1 MNLPRSSKRR
11 QSLKRPNAADHSRTQ
26 DPILA
31 MPDQAP
37 LQDDNTLQFP
47 EGEDGPLVRP
57 NAPLSVV
64 DLGGG
69 AFAVTEHSPQVPS
82 LAAAFHRTLDGG
94 AARADPVLR
103 CPVSHMLP
111 TTFLFGAFPCSS
123 RLKAQSKNAPE
134 TAV

>member
-1 MNLPRSSKRR
+1 
-11 QSLKRPNAADHSRTQ
+11 
-26 DPILA
+26 

-82 LAAAFHRTLDGG
+82 LAAAFHRTLNDAGVGPDDLLDQAKKRLTEHRGQGG
-94 AARADPVLR
+94 AKSLE
-103 CPVSHMLP
+103 
-111 TTFLFGAFPCSS
+111 AFRKELQHSD
-123 RLKAQSKNAPE
+123 
-134 TAV
+134 